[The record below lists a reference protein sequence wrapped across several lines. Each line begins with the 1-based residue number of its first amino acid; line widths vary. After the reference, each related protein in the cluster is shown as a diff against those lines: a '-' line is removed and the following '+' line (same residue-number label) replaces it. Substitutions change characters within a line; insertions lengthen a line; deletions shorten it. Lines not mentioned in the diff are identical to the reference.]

1 MYVEKR
7 LGLLQIGAGA
17 ADDLSG
23 TGVHSYSYLVSS
35 QCELKRLLAHVTTVL
50 NGAATVVAKRRPGGL
65 GVTSGE
71 EVVGTLVLPDASS
84 VGQVLYLDVTPV
96 ELEVGDELV
105 FEVTSSATSGGAAY
119 DIELSDDPE
128 DPRENADMVQ
138 SA

>member
-17 ADDLSG
+17 VDNLSG
-23 TGVHSYSYLVSS
+23 TGVHSYSYLVLS
-35 QCELKRLLAHVTTVL
+35 QCELKRFAAHITTVM

-71 EVVGTLVLPDASS
+71 VVVGTLILPTAAP
-84 VGQVLYLDVTPV
+84 VGQVLFKDVTPV
-96 ELEVGDELV
+96 ELVAGDQLV

-119 DIELSDDPE
+119 DVELVNDPE
-128 DPRENADMVQ
+128 DARENDDLVE